1 MAESHEARS
10 QAQAQRRAWPQC
22 IAMWAAFGV
31 AVPLAF
37 FCTLFFEHTPLGKG
51 KRRQARIQNSCG
63 FRRGGSRRLHPQ
75 ITGKDETI
83 TVYWLKGKTVC
94 LQAHVF
100 PFFVSQ
106 PKNEGTHSIQKTAV
120 LRKHKAEDYHIKN
133 NWRKEGNVW
142 HQPL

>member
-1 MAESHEARS
+1 MSTSAHERGCWPFNYAARDIANS
-10 QAQAQRRAWPQC
+10 LFQKWAIKGFFPAGERSEPRTRTARRATAGRSPRRE
-22 IAMWAAFGV
+22 AGRAASGV

-100 PFFVSQ
+100 PFFVF
-106 PKNEGTHSIQKTAV
+106 
-120 LRKHKAEDYHIKN
+120 
-133 NWRKEGNVW
+133 
-142 HQPL
+142 